1 MPSSEK
7 VFRTIIM
14 ATGSPWSGRV
24 GDDFVNFL
32 LLFSC
37 KSTFSW
43 SEGAL
48 QDEVRI
54 EEGGGQDGF
63 SCSNAGSLRFPGTL
77 HRRHF
82 RAPLASTREGSGLP
96 ANALH
101 QWQSTP
107 APKATHRSR
116 PHRQMTCALAAVDR
130 IRRVGGGL
138 GLFLPDHLGEM
149 VLQLIFV
156 VLSSPSQTVAAAREF

>member
-1 MPSSEK
+1 VLFLARTRGHPDLPACCIDGIFERPSRPLGK
-7 VFRTIIM
+7 
-14 ATGSPWSGRV
+14 
-24 GDDFVNFL
+24 
-32 LLFSC
+32 
-37 KSTFSW
+37 
-43 SEGAL
+43 GA
-48 QDEVRI
+48 
-54 EEGGGQDGF
+54 
-63 SCSNAGSLRFPGTL
+63 
-77 HRRHF
+77 
-82 RAPLASTREGSGLP
+82 GLP

-107 APKATHRSR
+107 APKATRRSR

-138 GLFLPDHLGEM
+138 GLFLPDQHGKM